1 MDDGWYR
8 FLGYAVVAA
17 IAPLLWL
24 LMRAILLFVL
34 RRFTPDPDWWA
45 NAPLSQVIR
54 RLSTRKRPVRPI
66 AHRRD

>member
-1 MDDGWYR
+1 MEDGYR

-17 IAPLLWL
+17 IAPLFWL

-54 RLSTRKRPVRPI
+54 RLGSRRRRARRVT
-66 AHRRD
+66 HRLD